1 MLIIALIFVTS
12 GIRAGSKMGYEAV
25 DADFDPLV
33 LNNCDPGFIVR
44 LGPVGC
50 SMSLRMIKAG
60 QDTVIIPEE
69 PKE

>member
-1 MLIIALIFVTS
+1 
-12 GIRAGSKMGYEAV
+12 MGYEALE
-25 DADFDPLV
+25 ADFDPLV
-33 LNNCDPGFIVR
+33 LNNCDPGFIAR

>member
-12 GIRAGSKMGYEAV
+12 GIRAGSKMGYEAL
-25 DADFDPLV
+25 DADFDPMVIKNCETGV
-33 LNNCDPGFIVR
+33 LVR